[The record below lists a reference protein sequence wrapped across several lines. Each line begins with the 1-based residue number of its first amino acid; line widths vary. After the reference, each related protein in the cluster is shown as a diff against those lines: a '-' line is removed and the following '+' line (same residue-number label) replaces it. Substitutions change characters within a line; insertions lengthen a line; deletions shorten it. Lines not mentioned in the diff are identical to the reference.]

1 MVKIIVIVNVSLL
14 CKKKQRNI
22 YFLFLLKDIIT
33 KTAESK
39 IENLTNYVHIKT
51 HRPVFWSSFFLVVLN
66 IAEKTKLGKNNVV
79 LKDALLLE

>member
-14 CKKKQRNI
+14 CKKKTKEH
-22 YFLFLLKDIIT
+22 LFFILLKDIIT

-39 IENLTNYVHIKT
+39 IKNLTNYVHIKT

-66 IAEKTKLGKNNVV
+66 IAEKN
-79 LKDALLLE
+79 